1 MTNIDFEYSNA
12 QDIESLR
19 RFQLGNHLDGVD
31 QGPGIHIMQNTLE
44 GAGGKIKIQLEKK
57 GKGKSEKI
65 ALKNGVKG
73 LKIFTY
79 AVKLN

>member
-31 QGPGIHIMQNTLE
+31 QGPGIHIMQNTLVV
-44 GAGGKIKIQLEKK
+44 GGGWGKNKNTVGKK
-57 GKGKSEKI
+57 GERKK
-65 ALKNGVKG
+65 
-73 LKIFTY
+73 
-79 AVKLN
+79 